1 MEGIS
6 AVGGVGTSGMS
17 APISMITNNVETSN
31 VSSVSTCQINNIEHK
46 DGSLAL
52 GVALLM
58 AKDDD
63 EEKNKNLLGA
73 LLVANALTN
82 QQACHTYNSVSSMV
96 SSSSSASNITS
107 SAVGGAVNITA

>member
-6 AVGGVGTSGMS
+6 AVGGMS
-17 APISMITNNVETSN
+17 MSSMGSPVSMITNNIDTSN
-31 VSSVSTCQINNIEHK
+31 VTSVTNCQINNIENK
-46 DGSLAL
+46 DNSLAL

-58 AKDDD
+58 ADD
-63 EEKNKNLLGA
+63 EDDEKNKNLLGA

-82 QQACHTYNSVSSMV
+82 QQACSTYNSVNSMV
-96 SSSSSASNITS
+96 SSSSSTMTS

>member
-6 AVGGVGTSGMS
+6 AVGSMS
-17 APISMITNNVETSN
+17 MPNMCSPVSMITNNVETSN

-58 AKDDD
+58 ADDD
-63 EEKNKNLLGA
+63 DDEKNKNLLGA
-73 LLVANALTN
+73 LLVANALAN
-82 QQACHTYNSVSSMV
+82 QHACSTYNSVSKMV
-96 SSSSSASNITS
+96 SSSSSTTTS
-107 SAVGGAVNITA
+107 SAVGGTVNITV